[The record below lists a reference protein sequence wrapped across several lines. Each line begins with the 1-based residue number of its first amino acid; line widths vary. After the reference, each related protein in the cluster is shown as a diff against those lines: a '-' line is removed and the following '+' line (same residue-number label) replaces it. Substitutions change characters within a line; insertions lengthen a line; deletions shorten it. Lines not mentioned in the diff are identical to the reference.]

1 MSNRASTNHSIY
13 RLLPTQAQLHLRW
26 LQNKWLHPSNFSRSQ
41 KLRQVETTQEYSLK
55 PFDQTRS
62 IFVHVPKCAGI
73 SVNKALY
80 GNLAGGHRTLDQ
92 YTRLFEPQALMNYFK
107 FTIVRNPWDR
117 VVSAYHFL
125 QRGGLNQDDATWFNN
140 ELSQFDDFNSFV
152 ENWLCIE
159 NARSWY
165 HFKPQVDYI
174 CSSQCDLS
182 LDFIGYFEN
191 IEVDFQIIANK
202 IGCNATLGK
211 TNKGSHIDYRQYYT
225 DQSAEKVAKVYEQDI
240 AFLEYNFDSASH
252 TRTPPIDRDA
262 SSD

>member
-1 MSNRASTNHSIY
+1 MTNNKLFVAQNIY
-13 RLLPTQAQLHLRW
+13 GLLPTHAQLRLRW

-41 KLRQVETTQEYSLK
+41 KLRQVETTEDYSLK

-92 YTRLFEPQALMNYFK
+92 YIRLFEPQALLDYFK

-125 QRGGLNQDDATWFNN
+125 QRGGLNQHDANWFNA
-140 ELSQFDDFNSFV
+140 ELRQFDDFDSFV
-152 ENWLCIE
+152 DNWLCIE

-174 CSSQCDLS
+174 CSSESDLT

-191 IEVDFQIIANK
+191 IEADFKIIANK
-202 IGCNATLGK
+202 LGSNATLSQS
-211 TNKGSHIDYRQYYT
+211 NKSAHTDYRHYYS
-225 DQSAEKVAKVYEQDI
+225 DQSAEKVAKVYQQDI
-240 AFLEYNFDSASH
+240 EFLQYSFDSSH
-252 TRTPPIDRDA
+252 QMR
-262 SSD
+262 SHSLQVEQ